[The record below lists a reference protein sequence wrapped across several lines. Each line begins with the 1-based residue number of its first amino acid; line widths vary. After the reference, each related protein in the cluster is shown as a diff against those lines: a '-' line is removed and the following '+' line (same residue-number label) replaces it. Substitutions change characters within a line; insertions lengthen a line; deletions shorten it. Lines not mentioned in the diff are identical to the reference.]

1 MLPDEPTRVLF
12 VPSRAGAVQSALRE
26 VTRLG
31 RDYAPVCV
39 ESVQQARELM
49 MDREPRFIVVG
60 AGDWTPCEEARREF
74 PQAELILVGERT
86 EVPQVELAVRLRAV
100 ALIRTPCEAAA
111 FRDVFQRVSPMPA
124 LQGTCR
130 GLLTAEI
137 LAMYCQTGADGA
149 LYLHR
154 SSDGAS
160 GCIHVEGGQP
170 THAAAGAL
178 VGPEAVQEM
187 LQWSDVDSR
196 WIPGRSC
203 PARTIIGRWEA
214 LMTIPKVVLAE
225 EPVLPLAIPQVIE
238 KLVRLAQTPD
248 ILGAFLLKNGEVV
261 TGRCLPNLDERV
273 LGRTLSRLANVQFDI
288 EGIDGETAGDEV
300 QATLG
305 SVRLVVDSLG
315 PREFRYQVGVVVRQA
330 SPVCKSLRRL
340 LRQIDRSFQRSM
352 NRELRALADQLAVVA

>member
-1 MLPDEPTRVLF
+1 MIPYEPTHVLF
-12 VPSRAGAVQSALRE
+12 VPSHAGAVQAALRE

-31 RDYAPVCV
+31 RDYAPFCV
-39 ESVQQARELM
+39 DSVDQARELM
-49 MDREPRFIVVG
+49 RDREPRFVVVG
-60 AGDWTPCEEARREF
+60 AAEGRSCEDARRTF
-74 PQAELILVGERT
+74 PHAELILVGERT
-86 EVPQVELAVRLRAV
+86 EVPQVELAVRLRAA
-100 ALIRTPCEAAA
+100 ALIRTPCEASA
-111 FRDVFQRVSPMPA
+111 FQDVFQRVSPMAA

-130 GLLTAEI
+130 GLLTVEI

-154 SSDGAS
+154 SDDGTA

-170 THAAAGAL
+170 THAATGAL
-178 VGPEAVQEM
+178 VGPEAVQAM
-187 LQWSDVDSR
+187 LQWDDVDCR

-214 LMTIPKVVLAE
+214 LMTTLTPAMPE
-225 EPVLPLAIPQVIE
+225 EPVLPLAIPQVID

-261 TGRCLPNLDERV
+261 TGRCLPELDERV
-273 LGRTLSRLANVQFDI
+273 LGRTLSRLANIQFDI

-300 QATLG
+300 QASLG

-315 PREFRYQVGVVVRQA
+315 PLELRYQVGVVVRQA

-352 NRELRALADQLAVVA
+352 NRERQAMTDQLAVVA

>member
-1 MLPDEPTRVLF
+1 MLPYEPTHVLF
-12 VPSRAGAVQSALRE
+12 VPSRAGAVQAALRE
-26 VTRLG
+26 VARLG
-31 RDYAPVCV
+31 KDYAPVCV
-39 ESVQQARELM
+39 ESVEQAQTLLS
-49 MDREPRFIVVG
+49 DRAPRFIVVG
-60 AGDWTPCEEARREF
+60 AAEGATCEEVRRAF
-74 PQAELILVGERT
+74 PYAELILVGERT
-86 EVPQVELAVRLRAV
+86 EVPQVELAVRLRAI
-100 ALIRTPCEAAA
+100 ALIRTPCEAST
-111 FRDVFQRVSPMPA
+111 FEDVFRRVSPMPT
-124 LQGTCR
+124 LRGTCR
-130 GLLTAEI
+130 GLLTAEV
-137 LAMYCQTGADGA
+137 LAMYCQTGSDGA

-170 THAAAGAL
+170 THAAAGVL

-187 LQWSDVDSR
+187 LQWTDVDSR

-214 LMTIPKVVLAE
+214 LMTIPTAVQTE
-225 EPVLPLAIPQVIE
+225 DPVLPLAIPQVIE
-238 KLVRLAQTPD
+238 KLVRLAQTPN
-248 ILGAFLLKNGEVV
+248 ILGAFLLKDGEVV
-261 TGRCLPNLDERV
+261 TGRCLPNFDERV

-305 SVRLVVDSLG
+305 SVRLVVDTLG
-315 PREFRYQVGVVVRQA
+315 PRELRYQVGVVVRQA

-352 NRELRALADQLAVVA
+352 KRERQALGTPLSVVA